1 MNVRTLAPAAVA
13 VPWRAY
19 LRLCKLKVV
28 ALVVFTAMVAMLLA
42 APPGQVPWTLLLAAT
57 VGIALAG
64 ASAAAFNHV
73 ADRNIDAVMG
83 RTRGRPLPS
92 GAVSVGGASVFATVL
107 GSAALVLLWFAVNPL
122 TAVLTLF
129 TLIGYAVIYTRYLK
143 WIGPQNI
150 VLGGASGAAPALLGW
165 CAVSGQWQ
173 WQALALF
180 LIVFVWTPP
189 HFWALAVARRDEYAA
204 ARVPMLPVIR
214 GVAYTKRSILCY
226 TLALLPVSLLPCIWG
241 ISDLLYLAGA
251 LLLGIGFIVRAYRL
265 LYQDSDRAAMKVFG
279 YSITYL
285 TSLFV
290 LLLLDHYLMFR

>member
-1 MNVRTLAPAAVA
+1 MNVRTLAPAIA

-19 LRLCKLKVV
+19 FRLCKPKVV
-28 ALVVFTAMVAMLLA
+28 ALVVFTALVGMVLA
-42 APPGQVPWTLLLAAT
+42 APPGHLQWSLVLAAT

-73 ADRNIDAVMG
+73 ADRDIDSVMG

-92 GAVSVGGASVFATVL
+92 GTVTTSSATLFATLL
-107 GSAALVLLWFAVNPL
+107 GTAALALLWFAVNPL
-122 TAVLTLF
+122 TALLTLF

-189 HFWALAVARRDEYAA
+189 HFWALAIARRDEYAA

-214 GVAYTKRSILCY
+214 GVTYTKRSILGY
-226 TLALLPVSLLPCIWG
+226 TLALLPVSLLPFALG
-241 ISDLLYLAGA
+241 ISGKLYLLGA
-251 LLLGIGFIVRAYRL
+251 LLLGIGFVVRAYRL
-265 LYQDSDRAAMKVFG
+265 LHAQSDRAAMKLFG

-285 TSLFV
+285 TALFA
-290 LLLLDHYLMFR
+290 LLLVDHYLLF